1 MEYLL
6 NDYKIREQINEKTKD
21 SRHSKIKDTFI
32 IRILTSF
39 INSETI
45 ALLHLTSFTEG
56 VS

>member
-6 NDYKIREQINEKTKD
+6 NDYKIGEQINEKTKD

-39 INSETI
+39 INSETT